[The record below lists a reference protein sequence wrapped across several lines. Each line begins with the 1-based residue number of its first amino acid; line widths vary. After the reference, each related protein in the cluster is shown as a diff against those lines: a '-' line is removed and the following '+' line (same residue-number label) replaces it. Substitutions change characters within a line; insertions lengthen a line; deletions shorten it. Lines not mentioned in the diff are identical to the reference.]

1 MHEAGF
7 FGHPSGPV
15 PTVNVADF
23 KSVWAIYQD
32 IESRHPRG
40 TVGIDNR
47 VIEHACSPGADIR
60 AVTYRCGMLQILEML
75 RGDPLATWKQSGQF
89 QEAVFRVAA
98 RIPMTWMGEGLSH
111 SLPFDVD
118 AFFEEVRKE
127 SP

>member
-7 FGHPSGPV
+7 WPVGHPV

-32 IESRHPRG
+32 IESRNPRG
-40 TVGIDNR
+40 TVGVDSRI
-47 VIEHACSPGADIR
+47 IERACSPEADIR
-60 AVTYRCGMLQILEML
+60 AVSYRCWMLQILEML
-75 RGDPLATWKQSGQF
+75 RGDLLATWKQSGQF

-98 RIPMTWMGEGLSH
+98 RTPMNWMGEGLSH

-118 AFFEEVRKE
+118 AFLEEVRKE